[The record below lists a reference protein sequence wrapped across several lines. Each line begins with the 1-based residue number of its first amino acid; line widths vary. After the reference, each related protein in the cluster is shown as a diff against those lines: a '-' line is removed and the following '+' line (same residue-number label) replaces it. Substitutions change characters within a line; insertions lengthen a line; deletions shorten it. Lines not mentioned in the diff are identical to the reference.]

1 MPNFSSA
8 DKYFAA
14 DMFVSSTYKLDET
27 GDRIVRIP
35 GIPSPS
41 NAKEDSKEQLERTQA
56 LAKYVEVLKELS
68 IIIILT
74 INHSY
79 NIFLS
84 KLTG

>member
-14 DMFVSSTYKLDET
+14 DIMFVSSTYKLDET

-56 LAKYVEVLKELS
+56 LVEVL
-68 IIIILT
+68 
-74 INHSY
+74 
-79 NIFLS
+79 
-84 KLTG
+84 